1 MKTLTYNQKQ
11 IAYHKEGSGHC
22 LMLVHGFPM
31 DSRVWKAFIK
41 ELAVHFCVIAPDLP
55 GLGQSEMLA
64 DRHDMSLMADVLAAI
79 LEKEDI
85 ARCVFAGHSMG
96 GYVGLAFAAR
106 YPHKLSGLALLHS
119 HATADDENTRKMR
132 DEAILKVFDDK
143 KTYLES
149 FVDSLFDPQ
158 FLKQKPEAA
167 SQIKNITLSQDEKAI
182 VAALA
187 GMRERES
194 HIELLTQIK
203 VPVLFVLGKSD
214 SRMPVV
220 KIMAQTG
227 LPAHAEL
234 LMLQGVGHMG
244 FMEAPFIIS
253 HSLSAFAERCFLID
267 KNK

>member
-1 MKTLTYNQKQ
+1 M
-11 IAYHKEGSGHC
+11 
-22 LMLVHGFPM
+22 
-31 DSRVWKAFIK
+31 
-41 ELAVHFCVIAPDLP
+41 
-55 GLGQSEMLA
+55 
-64 DRHDMSLMADVLAAI
+64 
-79 LEKEDI
+79 
-85 ARCVFAGHSMG
+85 
-96 GYVGLAFAAR
+96 
-106 YPHKLSGLALLHS
+106 LHS
-119 HATADDENTRKMR
+119 HASADDENTRKMR
-132 DEAILKVFDDK
+132 DEAILKVLDDK

-149 FVDSLFDPQ
+149 FVDGLFDPQ
-158 FLKQKPEAA
+158 FLKHNPQAA

-220 KIMAQTG
+220 KIMAQAE

-244 FMEAPFIIS
+244 FLEAPFIIS
-253 HSLSAFAERCFLID
+253 HSLSAFADRCFLMD
-267 KNK
+267 SKK